1 MTAIDDVWPEDE
13 EPLVRV
19 PEISTDPAELR
30 RELIKLHELALWVVT
45 IDRYASR
52 DSLEAP
58 LGDEV
63 AILHQERRVTGSS
76 PEGLVISQKS
86 GGAAD
91 RAIARSLRASGLAD
105 ETNASQIAAG
115 LRKAASR
122 GYGILALRA
131 ATSGSGINELIGQVC
146 AFSRLASQATPWPL
160 PPGCRVLLVSLDE
173 YTEWFGRGRRADL
186 LALALS
192 PEEGG
197 VHCANLEVKAV
208 KSSGAALSAAGEAKE
223 QLRQTLNDSRFAA
236 YPNDSVFSRL
246 WLNRIVEA
254 AVGVSRENRF
264 RLSED
269 DLAALDA
276 FRRGEGTLEWA
287 GLGMIAALVRL
298 RPRTIISI
306 RCSATGFR
314 S

>member
-1 MTAIDDVWPEDE
+1 
-13 EPLVRV
+13 
-19 PEISTDPAELR
+19 
-30 RELIKLHELALWVVT
+30 
-45 IDRYASR
+45 
-52 DSLEAP
+52 
-58 LGDEV
+58 
-63 AILHQERRVTGSS
+63 
-76 PEGLVISQKS
+76 
-86 GGAAD
+86 
-91 RAIARSLRASGLAD
+91 
-105 ETNASQIAAG
+105 
-115 LRKAASR
+115 
-122 GYGILALRA
+122 
-131 ATSGSGINELIGQVC
+131 
-146 AFSRLASQATPWPL
+146 
-160 PPGCRVLLVSLDE
+160 
-173 YTEWFGRGRRADL
+173 
-186 LALALS
+186 
-192 PEEGG
+192 
-197 VHCANLEVKAV
+197 V